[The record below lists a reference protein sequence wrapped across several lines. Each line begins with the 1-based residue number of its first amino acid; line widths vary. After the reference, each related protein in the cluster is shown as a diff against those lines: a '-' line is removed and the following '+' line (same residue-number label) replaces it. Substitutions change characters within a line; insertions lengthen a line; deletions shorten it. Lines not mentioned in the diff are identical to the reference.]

1 MKSTSLFFGF
11 TSSHRVEPCF
21 FISFSGHDTAYPVLA
36 NYDFPKFCESVC
48 YTGSILPR
56 LPPDYKIHPLSPPP
70 PPPMQDWQ
78 ALQITELL
86 ASTELPQFSVHQIL
100 QQTAQDIVSAKHLQY
115 RLSLSFPI
123 SDVCHIHSV
132 IKVVISSFMFMPKWF
147 SFSYE

>member
-21 FISFSGHDTAYPVLA
+21 LLSFSGHDTAYPVLA
-36 NYDFPKFCESVC
+36 NYDFPKFCDLHSLFVILVVS
-48 YTGSILPR
+48 YPHSPLIIKSIP
-56 LPPDYKIHPLSPPP
+56 YPP

-115 RLSLSFPI
+115 NI
-123 SDVCHIHSV
+123 DCHYPSQYLLF
-132 IKVVISSFMFMPKWF
+132 VISIL
-147 SFSYE
+147 